1 MYLFETIK
9 IMLVTE
15 RQREFINFIQDETGI
30 IFTGCTKDEARK
42 YITENKDKIPPSGS
56 MNMWAIV
63 NGY

>member
-1 MYLFETIK
+1 MK
-9 IMLVTE
+9 MTE
-15 RQREFINFIQDETGI
+15 RQKEFIDFIQDETGI
-30 IFTGCTKDEARK
+30 IFTGCTKEEAST

>member
-1 MYLFETIK
+1 ME
-9 IMLVTE
+9 MTE
-15 RQREFINFIQDETGI
+15 RQKEFIDFIQDETGI

-42 YITENKDKIPPSGS
+42 YISENKDKIPASGS